1 MTDAGLRAE
10 TPPPGVRAR
19 LVDAANRLGERFLR
33 WLDVYYGRSSL
44 VGDHAFFDLDDF
56 PWVRRVEARWP
67 AIRAELEDVL
77 DDVDHLP
84 NFQDI
89 STDQYR
95 LTQDDRWKT
104 YFLLGYGFQVDEH
117 LARCPETAKALA
129 EIPGITTA
137 MFSIFAPHKRIPP
150 HVGPYKGVLRYHL
163 GIKVPEP
170 AADCGIT
177 VRGETRHWAE
187 GASLVFDD
195 VWEHEAWNDTDD
207 TRVVLFVD
215 FIRPMRGPAKW
226 LNAIV
231 LKAIAYSP
239 FVQDGKARHKA
250 WEKRFEELRATR

>member
-1 MTDAGLRAE
+1 MTDAAARSETPAPGLRS
-10 TPPPGVRAR
+10 R
-19 LVDAANRLGERFLR
+19 LVDVANRLGERFLR

-44 VGDHAFFDLDDF
+44 VGDRAFFAAADF
-56 PWVRRVEARWP
+56 PWIAAVEARWP
-67 AIRAELEDVL
+67 AIRAELDEVLHDVE
-77 DDVDHLP
+77 HLP

-104 YFLLGYGFQVDEH
+104 YFLLGYGFRVDEH
-117 LARCPETAKALA
+117 LARCPETAKALEA
-129 EIPGITTA
+129 IPGITTA

-163 GIKVPEP
+163 GLRVPEP
-170 AADCGIT
+170 TSACGIT

-195 VWEHEAWNDTDD
+195 VWEHEAWNDTDG

-215 FIRPMRGPAKW
+215 FIRPMRAPAKW

-239 FVQDGKARHKA
+239 FVQDGKARHRA
-250 WEKRFEELRATR
+250 WEKRFEELRAQG